1 MTVFPNQA
9 ALDYDERIEML
20 VPGYALAFE
29 LFACTLTGRID
40 PQSSILVPGCGTG
53 SEILALARTFPEAR
67 FTAVEPSD
75 AMLEKARYRLTEA
88 GIASRVEFINGFLED
103 TPEQAHTA
111 ATVSLVLHF
120 LPDDGAKVGFL
131 ENVARRLSPGAPL
144 VLLDPPDKGEDAV
157 LRLWLERR
165 GHTPG
170 AADAI
175 CRRMREEWH
184 RITPERLA
192 NLLNVA
198 GFTHP
203 ETFFKVP
210 GYCGFVAE
218 RRRGN

>member
-1 MTVFPNQA
+1 MTAFPDQA
-9 ALDYDERIEML
+9 AIDYDIRIEKL
-20 VPGYALAFE
+20 VPGYMLALE
-29 LFACTLTGRID
+29 LSGCVLAGRID
-40 PQSSILVPGCGTG
+40 PQGSILVPGCGTG
-53 SEILALARTFPEAR
+53 SEILALARAFPKAR
-67 FTAVEPSD
+67 FTAVEPSR

-120 LPDDGAKVGFL
+120 LPDDGVRAGFL
-131 ENVARRLSPGAPL
+131 ENVARRLSPGAP
-144 VLLDPPDKGEDAV
+144 VILLDPPEDGEDFV
-157 LRLWLERR
+157 LRCWLEGR
-165 GHTPG
+165 GHALG

-184 RITPERLA
+184 RIMPERLA
-192 NLLNVA
+192 HLLDAA

-210 GYCGFVAE
+210 GYSGFVAE
-218 RRRGN
+218 RRCGD